1 MFRMMAVTAHPDDE
15 AGNFGGILRLY
26 AERGVETSV
35 ICLTPG
41 QAASHRGPA
50 RNDAELSAIRREE
63 FAAACGMLRVAH
75 GIVLDY
81 PDGQLHRIDLYKV
94 VCVLTRHVRE
104 LRPQV
109 VVAFGPEGGVTGHT
123 DHSMAGVFT
132 TLAVQWAGRNNRF
145 PEQLDGK
152 LTTHRV
158 QKLYYTT
165 ADKSLDDRPPVTLA
179 PSTAVINVE
188 DYVKNQIA
196 SFRCHITQQPLWDY
210 FERNVKT
217 RDGKEKLHL
226 VASSRTGPATQETDL
241 FTGVIED

>member
-1 MFRMMAVTAHPDDE
+1 MMAVTAHPDDE

-63 FAAACGMLRVAH
+63 FAASCRMLRVKH
-75 GIVLDY
+75 GMVLDY

-104 LRPQV
+104 LRPHV

-123 DHSMAGVFT
+123 DHSMAGIFI
-132 TLAVQWAGRNNRF
+132 TLAVQWAARNNRF

-152 LTTHRV
+152 LTPYQV

-165 ADKSLDDRPPVTLA
+165 ADKGLDDRPPVTLA
-179 PSTAVINVE
+179 PSTAVIDVE
-188 DYVKNQIA
+188 DYVQNQIA
-196 SFRCHITQQPLWDY
+196 AFRCHITQQPLWEY

-217 RDGKEKLHL
+217 RDGTEKFHL
-226 VASSRTGPATQETDL
+226 VASARTGPATQETDL
-241 FTGVIED
+241 FAGVTAD